1 MPTLPLFP
9 LGTVLTPG
17 ERLPLRIFEP
27 RYVAMLRDLLARRK
41 AGEEDV
47 FGVVAIRKGQE
58 VGEGK
63 VIALHEIGCAARLD
77 QVSDAGHQSFAV
89 MATGV
94 RRFRLESVE
103 RDGRTP
109 YATGFV
115 TWLNDHVRDPE
126 LVAHVA
132 GRLTAAV
139 QAYRD
144 QVGLSHV
151 ELPTEPSQLSYD
163 ATRHV
168 MLDVT
173 DRQRL
178 LSARDVDSRLLLAL
192 RLARRE
198 TTLVRELAA
207 MPGAYSLPTPSPH

>member
-1 MPTLPLFP
+1 MPSLPLFP

-17 ERLPLRIFEP
+17 EKLPLRIFEP
-27 RYVAMLRDLLARRK
+27 RYVTMLRDLLARRK
-41 AGEEDV
+41 AGEEDL
-47 FGVVAIRKGQE
+47 FGVVAIRQGHE
-58 VGEGK
+58 VGVGN
-63 VIALHEIGCAARLD
+63 VMALHEIGCAARLD

-89 MATGV
+89 MASGV

-109 YATGFV
+109 YSTGFV

-126 LVAHVA
+126 LVAHIA
-132 GRLTAAV
+132 TRLASAIQV
-139 QAYRD
+139 YRD
-144 QVGLSHV
+144 QVGMSHV
-151 ELPTEPSQLSYD
+151 ELPTDPTPLSYE
-163 ATRHV
+163 AARHV
-168 MLDVT
+168 MLDVG

-207 MPGAYSLPTPSPH
+207 MPGAYSLPSPSPH

>member
-17 ERLPLRIFEP
+17 ERLPLRIFES
-27 RYVAMLRDLLARRK
+27 RYVTMLRDLLDRRK
-41 AGEEDV
+41 AGEEDL

-58 VGEGK
+58 VGAGN
-63 VIALHEIGCAARLD
+63 VVALHEIGCAARLD

-89 MATGV
+89 MASGV
-94 RRFRLESVE
+94 RRFRLESVD

-126 LVAHVA
+126 LVTHMA
-132 GRLTAAV
+132 GRLAAAV
-139 QAYRD
+139 QSYRD
-144 QVGLSHV
+144 QVGLSPV
-151 ELPTEPSQLSYD
+151 ELPSDPIQLSY
-163 ATRHV
+163 AAVRHV
-168 MLDVT
+168 MLDVA

-192 RLARRE
+192 QLARRE
-198 TTLVRELAA
+198 CTLVRELAA
-207 MPGAYSLPTPSPH
+207 MPSAYTLPAPSPH